1 VFIRAAGNDRKLNL
15 RILMS
20 LIHELRV
27 KLDIAKAGLAPEKT
41 MRQID
46 FGVDEST
53 EIFGKGQ

>member
-1 VFIRAAGNDRKLNL
+1 VFIRAAGNDCKLNL

-27 KLDIAKAGLAPEKT
+27 KLDIAKAGLAAEKT